1 MPKTEYDYLIT
12 KYHHRF
18 LDEHFKEL
26 EISRAEAP
34 YLHRISKAGKM
45 KMNDLIAE
53 LPFHKSHT
61 TRAINQ
67 LEKDGYIIKE
77 TNPDDKRGYLL
88 SVTQKGIELKD
99 KVHKIFTD
107 WDDLIDTVITDEDR
121 MVLTNLTKKMYHLL
135 REYYGEED
143 MINEIDV

>member
-1 MPKTEYDYLIT
+1 MAKTEYDYLIN

-18 LDEHFKEL
+18 LDERFKEL
-26 EISRAEAP
+26 EITRAEAP
-34 YLHRISKAGKM
+34 YLHKISKAGKM
-45 KMNDLIAE
+45 KMNDLISE

-77 TNPDDKRGYLL
+77 TNPEDKRGYLL
-88 SVTQKGIELKD
+88 SVTSKGLELKD

-107 WDDLIDTVITDEDR
+107 WDELIDTVITDEDR
-121 MVLTNLTKKMYHLL
+121 VVLYNLTKKMYHLL

-143 MINEIDV
+143 IVNETNV

>member
-107 WDDLIDTVITDEDR
+107 WDDLIDT
-121 MVLTNLTKKMYHLL
+121 
-135 REYYGEED
+135 
-143 MINEIDV
+143 